1 MSVFI
6 ASTPDVTQEEA
17 PSRPGVRERLRGWRE
32 ARREQAERTGDDVQR
47 RRAAWERSNGRSM
60 GVTGTPSAAATA
72 DVVAAPTP
80 ERGLG
85 R

>member
-6 ASTPDVTQEEA
+6 PSAPDVTQEQA
-17 PSRPGVRERLRGWRE
+17 PPRPGVRERLRGWRK
-32 ARREQAERTGDDVQR
+32 ARPERVERAGDDVQR
-47 RRAAWERSNGRSM
+47 RRAVCSNGRSM
-60 GVTGTPSAAATA
+60 RVTGTLSAAATA
-72 DVVAAPTP
+72 DGIAAPIP